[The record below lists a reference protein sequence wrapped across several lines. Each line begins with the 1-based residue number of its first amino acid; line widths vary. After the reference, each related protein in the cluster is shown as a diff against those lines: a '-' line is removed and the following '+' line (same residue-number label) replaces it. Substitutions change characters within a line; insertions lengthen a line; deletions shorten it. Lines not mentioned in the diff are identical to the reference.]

1 MRTSLAFG
9 EGKLLVEVPAEGT
22 VVVEPTW
29 EPGVEDPLG
38 TCRQALARPVGSPRL
53 RALVQ
58 RGQRVAISV
67 CDGTRPQP
75 RDVVV
80 PALLEEL
87 DGAVDLDDVVVLVAT
102 GTHRGNTPDELRA
115 MFGDEVL
122 GAVVVEN
129 HDARRPDGLSWC
141 GELGDHVPVWLNRQ
155 WVEADVRITTGF
167 VEPHFFAGFSGGPKM
182 VAPGLAGLETT
193 LRLHDARRIGDPRA
207 TWGRTVGN
215 PVHDDIRAIAE
226 ATGVDFALDVVLNR
240 EHEIVSAFAGALSS
254 VHDRAVERSRLLSLQ
269 RVEQRFDVVLTS
281 NAGYPLDQNLY
292 QAVKGISAAA
302 QVVADGGL
310 IVCCAECRDG
320 IPDHGPFGEL
330 LRSASSPAELLD
342 RINAST
348 EVIPDQWEAQI
359 LARIQTRCQVAV
371 HATGLDDATLRDLG
385 LGASADPAATV
396 ADGLRARGPS
406 ATLCV
411 LPSGPETIPYVQAS

>member
-9 EGKLLVEVPAEGT
+9 EGKLSVEVPAEGT

-38 TCRQALARPVGSPRL
+38 ACRQALARPVGSPRL
-53 RALVQ
+53 RAVVQ

-75 RDVVV
+75 RKVVV

-87 DGAVDLDDVVVLVAT
+87 DGAVDFDDVVVLVAT
-102 GTHRGNTPDELRA
+102 GTHRANTPDELRA
-115 MFGDEVL
+115 MFGDDVL
-122 GAVVVEN
+122 GAVAVEN

-141 GELGDHVPVWLNRQ
+141 GELGDEVPVWLNRQ

-240 EHEIVSAFAGALSS
+240 EHEIASAFAGALSS

-330 LRSASSPAELLD
+330 LGSASSPAELLD

-348 EVIPDQWEAQI
+348 EVIPDQWQAQI
-359 LARIQTRCQVAV
+359 LAGIQARCQVAV

-396 ADGLRARGPS
+396 ADGLSARGPS
-406 ATLCV
+406 ARLCV

>member
-396 ADGLRARGPS
+396 ADGLSARGPHKKNKKK
-406 ATLCV
+406 
-411 LPSGPETIPYVQAS
+411 ERKKKKKI